1 MLSAPHHGICVLLK
15 IWFAKAFVGSEI
27 PVIFVY
33 VINILVVN
41 LISYAKTKGLFG
53 IAFGRFES
61 EFENL
66 EANFG
71 VW

>member
-1 MLSAPHHGICVLLK
+1 MLSAPHHGNCILLK

-33 VINILVVN
+33 VINILAVN
-41 LISYAKTKGLFG
+41 LISHAKTKGPFG